1 MSGDIKYE
9 YKSVQAVRGME
20 NRSITKT
27 QEEGGWE
34 LVDQTQGMLRT
45 TLNFRRVKPETSWSK
60 TWKAFRGL
68 APAKQRALAVAVAV
82 MVPIAAVGIGIAA
95 AQDKGNTNATQS
107 TGSATKSSIEPAT
120 VNETRV
126 PLPTP
131 TLPEK
136 TDQVITVENNN
147 DFAAILVSTDY
158 CAPSVEEF
166 ATKYKGQK
174 IQFDGSITNMQNHE
188 NYKTRYGILIGP
200 GDAGPKTTAGPAFKY
215 ENVNM
220 SDLKLTGNNV
230 PSYVGEGD
238 KFRFTAEVGEYNAKH
253 GCLFFLTPVSTT
265 VR

>member
-20 NRSITKT
+20 NRSITKA

-34 LVDQTQGMLRT
+34 LVDQAQGMLRT
-45 TLNFRRVKPETSWSK
+45 TLNFRRARPETSWSK

-82 MVPIAAVGIGIAA
+82 MLPIAAVGIGLAA

-107 TGSATKSSIEPAT
+107 TESAIEPAT
-120 VNETRV
+120 VNKTPV

-131 TLPEK
+131 TSPEK

-158 CAPSVEEF
+158 CAPSMEEF

-174 IQFDGSITNMQNHE
+174 VQFDGSITNMQNHE
-188 NYKTRYGILIGP
+188 NYRTRYGILIGP
-200 GDAGPKTTAGPAFKY
+200 RGRRAKDDRGPR
-215 ENVNM
+215 VQ
-220 SDLKLTGNNV
+220 
-230 PSYVGEGD
+230 
-238 KFRFTAEVGEYNAKH
+238 
-253 GCLFFLTPVSTT
+253 
-265 VR
+265 VREREHVRPQISRQ